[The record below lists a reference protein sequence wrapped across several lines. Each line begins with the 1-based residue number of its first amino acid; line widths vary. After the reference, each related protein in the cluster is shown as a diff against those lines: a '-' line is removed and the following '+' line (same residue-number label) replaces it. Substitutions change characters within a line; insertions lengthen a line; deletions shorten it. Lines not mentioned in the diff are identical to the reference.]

1 MKKIAVFVALIILAS
16 CSKQTKNT
24 QIIGLVKDLKKG
36 TLYLEKVKDTAVVV
50 IDSFIVSSESPFL
63 LETDLEEPEVF
74 SLRLDKNSKDEE
86 KIVFFAE
93 PGITDIK
100 TTLKNFALDAEVEGA
115 KLQEKYAEYKSY
127 IDKFNEQGLYLI
139 KSNIESLLTKNE
151 DSVAAVEARNAN
163 YLKRKYLFS
172 TNFAV
177 NNSDL
182 EIAPYIAISELYDA
196 KIGLLDTINNSLTPK
211 IKASKYGK
219 QLQEFINTIR
229 IDSLY

>member
-1 MKKIAVFVALIILAS
+1 MKKIGVFIALIILAS

-24 QIIGLVKDLKKG
+24 QITGLVKDLKKG
-36 TLYLEKVKDTAVVV
+36 TLYLEKVKDTSVIV

-93 PGITDIK
+93 AGITDIK
-100 TTLKNFALDAEVEGA
+100 TTLKSFALDAEIKGS
-115 KLQEKYAEYKSY
+115 KLQEKYAEYKTY

-151 DSVAAVEARNAN
+151 DSVEAVEARNLN
-163 YLKRKYLFS
+163 
-172 TNFAV
+172 
-177 NNSDL
+177 DL
-182 EIAPYIAISELYDA
+182 
-196 KIGLLDTINNSLTPK
+196 
-211 IKASKYGK
+211 
-219 QLQEFINTIR
+219 
-229 IDSLY
+229 